1 MRKNSEER
9 NVNGGAGNVMWC
21 FILHY
26 ILIKLSNV
34 RKIGQFRSLHILDS
48 IYISFIYNANT
59 LKTKHKIPFY
69 LRFKIEFKIFSNVVK
84 LSKDNF
90 KEEKLVFFGK

>member
-59 LKTKHKIPFY
+59 LKTKHKILRYLY
-69 LRFKIEFKIFSNVVK
+69 LRFNIEFKIFSNVVK
-84 LSKDNF
+84 LSKDTF
-90 KEEKLVFFGK
+90 KEKN